1 VVDRA
6 KERSTLLAAASNARA
21 GLVTVVTIEGEAGI
35 GKSWLVR
42 SVVASLTDF
51 TVIQSFTDL
60 PDSPSVLVL
69 DNAQELDAASAAT
82 FLTALEGPRLGRL
95 LVIVIGR
102 TGESELVAK
111 LRPSSSREERGA
123 VLTLT
128 GFTTQQ
134 TMEFAAEHGIA
145 SLEMTRAN
153 LLAELT
159 DGNPHHLATAFAE
172 LGQRLHVSV
181 PRALPMPESFTAAL
195 ATTLASLTPGGR
207 ALIELLAVVAQPIAI
222 TTATEIAARAGFE
235 ISFDAAVDSGLVT
248 TFNEMGQRELAIR
261 SVRVA
266 QGVDRSLTPEK
277 RRALHAAVAPSFSGW
292 PRLEHLLFATEH
304 FNDDLATELVG
315 EADKLMA
322 FGQYPDAARMY
333 SRASG
338 VSSASEDREHR
349 IMVAAALAFFSD
361 DAELASTLSASVARC
376 SPSLDREMALGGIG
390 YLLGDFPE
398 SLSLVRRALAMYPG
412 PSTDLGMN
420 GHFTAAVIASL
431 ELAVVDLAGSITT
444 SSSALARYSAPDGT
458 PPTPAEARLRIT
470 SGFALWIASAVD
482 ASEIALAPVLALPQT
497 RPELAD
503 ALTIWAQREYY
514 AGDAASALTMVNLA
528 HEAAR
533 ASNALHIIPL
543 CIALRSHIEYSLGQ
557 WDSAMLDAQAVLA
570 HTTES
575 RNGNHDVLAHS
586 TIAMISAN
594 SGHLDE
600 AERHVRVARR
610 LGVERPLPQHAA
622 AAGIAAAVLE
632 RESGHPHAVVHALAP
647 LTEGA
652 LNVGLTSTG
661 FTGWRAM
668 LAEALIQ
675 LGSLERANTVITLF
689 ENDRSIR
696 YFGYPGWLRGLLA
709 EAKGD
714 RAAAIAA
721 YRGALA
727 TGDESSTPFSHALA
741 LRALGTI
748 LTGRGEAGESA
759 DALKAADRLFSR
771 LGATNHLPAPDES
784 ELSLDDS
791 KGWATLTPRER
802 DTALLA
808 AEGLLNREIAA
819 SMHVSVK
826 TVEHHLANSLA
837 KLGLRSRRDLEKLAG
852 RGA

>member
-1 VVDRA
+1 M
-6 KERSTLLAAASNARA
+6 LHAAAVNARA
-21 GLVTVVTIEGEAGI
+21 GLVTVVTVEGEAGI

-42 SVVASLTDF
+42 DFVGGLNDF
-51 TVIQSFTDL
+51 TVVQSLADL
-60 PDSPSVLVL
+60 PDSPAVLVL
-69 DNAQELDAASAAT
+69 DNAQELDAAGTASFRA
-82 FLTALEGPRLGRL
+82 ALEGTSLGRL
-95 LVIVIGR
+95 LVIVAGR
-102 TGESELVAK
+102 TGESDLISS
-111 LRPSSSREERGA
+111 LRPSSSRGERGA
-123 VLTLT
+123 VLTLP

-134 TMEFAAEHGIA
+134 TIEFAAEHGIS

-159 DGNPHHLATAFAE
+159 DGNPHHLATAFSE

-181 PRALPMPESFTAAL
+181 PRTLPMPESFTAAL
-195 ATTLASLTPGGR
+195 ATTLDGLTEGGR
-207 ALIELLAVVAQPIAI
+207 ALIELLAVLAEPIAI
-222 TTATEIAARAGFE
+222 TTASEIADRAGFE
-235 ISFDAAVDSGLVT
+235 ISFDAAVDSGLVST
-248 TFNEMGQRELAIR
+248 YNEMGQRELAIR
-261 SVRVA
+261 SARVA
-266 QGVDRSLTPEK
+266 QGVDRFLTPQK
-277 RRALHAAVAPSFSGW
+277 RRSLHAAVAPSLSGW
-292 PRLEHLLFATEH
+292 PRLEHLLLATEH
-304 FNDDLATELVG
+304 FDDDLAEELVSEG
-315 EADKLMA
+315 DKLLD

-338 VSSASEDREHR
+338 VSSAKDDREHR

-361 DAELASTLSASVARC
+361 DAELASTLATTVARC
-376 SPSLDREMALGGIG
+376 SPSLDREMVLGGIG

-398 SLSLVRRALAMYPG
+398 SLALVRRALAMHPG
-412 PSTDLGMN
+412 PSTDLGMH
-420 GHFTAAVIASL
+420 GHFTAAVVASL
-431 ELAVVDLAGSITT
+431 ELAVVDLAASITT
-444 SSSALARYSAPDGT
+444 SSSALARYSAPEGT

-482 ASEIALAPVLALPQT
+482 ASDIALAPVLALPQT

-503 ALTIWAQREYY
+503 ALTIWAQREFY
-514 AGDAASALTMVNLA
+514 AGDAATALQKVNLA

-543 CIALRSHIEYSLGQ
+543 CIALRSQIEFSLGQ

-586 TIAMISAN
+586 TIAMITAN
-594 SGHLDE
+594 SGQLDE

-675 LGSLERANTVITLF
+675 LGSFDRATTVITLF

-709 EAKGD
+709 EARGEK
-714 RAAAIAA
+714 AAAIVA
-721 YRGALA
+721 YREAIEA
-727 TGDESSTPFSHALA
+727 GDESSTPFSHALA
-741 LRALGTI
+741 LRALGGVLAT
-748 LTGRGEAGESA
+748 RGDAGQSA

-771 LGATNHLPAPDES
+771 LGATSHLPTLEPDS
-784 ELSLDDS
+784 IALDGTS
-791 KGWATLTPRER
+791 GWATLTPRER
-802 DTALLA
+802 DTSLLA

-837 KLGLRSRRDLEKLAG
+837 KLGLRSRRDLERLAG